1 MGLQAVKTWTFCA
14 YQLPLHS
21 LLTPLACLPLVGWLS
36 APTPLPLRVWMVKA
50 KAVLSLGHHAVIS
63 WSLETDCWDNRIIHL
78 SQLIVACNQIWLL
91 SSSIRETVRSS
102 VKAKLKL
109 RWNCLLVRLVSWV
122 HIRKTCRF
130 RGKKLKYTDKTMKLY
145 KPRKGKVSD

>member
-1 MGLQAVKTWTFCA
+1 MTVYQKLTAARWAFKQSRHGRFAHINCLYTA
-14 YQLPLHS
+14 YSPVSLVS
-21 LLTPLACLPLVGWLS
+21 LLLAGFQ
-36 APTPLPLRVWMVKA
+36 PLRPYPFRVWIVKA

-109 RWNCLLVRLVSWV
+109 RWNVSFGQACQLSSYSENVPVSREKIKV
-122 HIRKTCRF
+122 HW
-130 RGKKLKYTDKTMKLY
+130 
-145 KPRKGKVSD
+145 